1 MYVTIECLF
10 TDKTYLAHQ
19 LVDVKDVIDHKE
31 YFPKFVRCMKRK
43 TLRALDRSL
52 SPDIVPVTD
61 GVNLVRFELVDKSGN
76 IMPENETVRYSRCLL
91 RKVLAIQ

>member
-1 MYVTIECLF
+1 M
-10 TDKTYLAHQ
+10 
-19 LVDVKDVIDHKE
+19 VDVKDVIDHKE

-76 IMPENETVRYSRCLL
+76 IMPENDTVRYSRCLL
-91 RKVLAIQ
+91 RVRKLLAI

>member
-1 MYVTIECLF
+1 
-10 TDKTYLAHQ
+10 
-19 LVDVKDVIDHKE
+19 
-31 YFPKFVRCMKRK
+31 MKRK

-76 IMPENETVRYSRCLL
+76 IMPENDTARY
-91 RKVLAIQ
+91 VLFE

>member
-1 MYVTIECLF
+1 MF
-10 TDKTYLAHQ
+10 Q

-52 SPDIVPVTD
+52 DLDVVPITE
-61 GVNLVRFELVDKSGN
+61 GVNLVRFELVDASGN
-76 IMPENETVRYSRCLL
+76 A
-91 RKVLAIQ
+91 VLFNKTR